1 MNNFKPLTKEEI
13 KQTIID
19 LLKLCHER
27 QIDNIDRALNSKAID
42 FEIESGPM
50 AIPKTITIALLEES
64 KTLCTARG
72 TSYEKQQKHDVKN
85 LLLFI

>member
-1 MNNFKPLTKEEI
+1 MNDFIPLSKEAI
-13 KQTIID
+13 KQLIINM
-19 LLKLCHER
+19 LELCHER
-27 QIDNIDRALNSKAID
+27 QLGNIDRALNSKAID
-42 FEIESGPM
+42 FEIKSGPM

-72 TSYEKQQKHDVKN
+72 TSYEKQQRREIKK